1 MVIAA
6 SNFSTA
12 ILIESGLSFLGFG
25 VQPPTPTWGSILNQP
40 NLVLTDATTAADVE
54 NWDSLNHIDLIVAV
68 ERKFKIKFTTR
79 EITGLKTVGELAE
92 LTAKKASAAP

>member
-1 MVIAA
+1 MDK
-6 SNFSTA
+6 TQA
-12 ILIESGLSFLGFG
+12 IQDLTEIFRA
-25 VQPPTPTWGSILNQP
+25 VLNQP

-54 NWDSLNHIDLIVAV
+54 NWDSLNHIDLILAV

-79 EITGLKTVGELAE
+79 EITGLKTVGELSE